1 MQRMSSP
8 YLKQRF
14 SDLGLPVFTA
24 QPPASPAGPLCH
36 VHHLSLTPKHPVA
49 LPEIQ
54 VGLTE
59 AAHNCS
65 GYKLRWVTVLRMVLL
80 LRARVYKTSELRS
93 GIKRATSSFLPAW
106 YQQLIASQQVLVHF
120 VTCAQQQVGPRIF
133 KDSERG
139 SSLFVKW
146 NYEKLPSGLGTCP

>member
-1 MQRMSSP
+1 MLLACQCSQHSLQHLPQDPCVTSATSP
-8 YLKQRF
+8 SPPTR
-14 SDLGLPVFTA
+14 PVF
-24 QPPASPAGPLCH
+24 PE
-36 VHHLSLTPKHPVA
+36 HPVA

-93 GIKRATSSFLPAW
+93 GIKGATSSFLPAW
-106 YQQLIASQQVLVHF
+106 YQQLILSQQLVHF
-120 VTCAQQQVGPRIF
+120 VTCA
-133 KDSERG
+133 
-139 SSLFVKW
+139 
-146 NYEKLPSGLGTCP
+146 